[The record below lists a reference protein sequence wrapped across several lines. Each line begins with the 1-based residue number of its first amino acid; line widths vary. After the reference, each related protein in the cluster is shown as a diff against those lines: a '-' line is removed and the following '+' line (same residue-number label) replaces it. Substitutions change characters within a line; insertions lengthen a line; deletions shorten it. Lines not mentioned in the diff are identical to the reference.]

1 MARKRGRSKSKGR
14 PQKFK
19 SAFNL
24 KSALFA
30 YLTLNVATQTAFR
43 TNPINF
49 FAGGYLQGYSGG
61 GGSSAQ
67 ITLKELIGGQTIGGT
82 GMASQDLMLNLQ
94 NNLKDN
100 ALMGIGSLIGLR
112 VADKVI
118 TKFGVSRSF
127 NKTVRSVGMGD
138 LVKM

>member
-1 MARKRGRSKSKGR
+1 MARKRGRSKSKRR

-30 YLTLNVATQTAFR
+30 YLTLNVATQTAFKVS
-43 TNPINF
+43 PIAF
-49 FAGGYLQGYSGG
+49 FAGGYVPQYSGG
-61 GGSSAQ
+61 GGSSST
-67 ITLKELIGGQTIGGT
+67 ITLKELITGSTIGGS
-82 GMASQDLMLNLQ
+82 GRADQDLMLNLT
-94 NNLKDN
+94 NNLKQN

-112 VADKVI
+112 VADKVV
-118 TKFGVSRSF
+118 TKFVSRPF
-127 NKTVRSVGMGD
+127 NKTVRTVGMGD